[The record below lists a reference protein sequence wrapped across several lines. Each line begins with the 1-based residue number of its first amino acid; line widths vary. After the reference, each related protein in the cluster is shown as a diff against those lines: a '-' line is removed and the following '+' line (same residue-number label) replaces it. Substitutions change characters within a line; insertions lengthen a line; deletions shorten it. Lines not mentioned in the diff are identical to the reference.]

1 MPERYRV
8 YWGADPW
15 DGPRSLHEMLRDE
28 TDGEIGNDELRFVS
42 DYRMNLVI
50 PSEITDFH
58 KFRTSVGTVLELLKY
73 SKDKKNMEE
82 LVQMHQ
88 SKGNLEAD
96 AVQVINHFSNL
107 KLDVEKKKGEISMW
121 KAWEDQKMEGVMEGR
136 REGALESKIQLVI
149 KKISKGMSVSQ
160 IADILEEE
168 EESVQRICDIAAGM
182 APNYDIVKIREAVSY
197 THLTLPTNSLV

>member
-1 MPERYRV
+1 
-8 YWGADPW
+8 
-15 DGPRSLHEMLRDE
+15 
-28 TDGEIGNDELRFVS
+28 
-42 DYRMNLVI
+42 MNLVI

-73 SKDKKNMEE
+73 SKDNKNMEE

-107 KLDVEKKKGEISMW
+107 KLNVEKKKGEISMW

-149 KKISKGMSVSQ
+149 KKISV
-160 IADILEEE
+160 
-168 EESVQRICDIAAGM
+168 
-182 APNYDIVKIREAVSY
+182 
-197 THLTLPTNSLV
+197 

>member
-1 MPERYRV
+1 
-8 YWGADPW
+8 
-15 DGPRSLHEMLRDE
+15 MLRDE
-28 TDGEIGNDELRFVS
+28 TDGGIGSDELRFVS
-42 DYRMNLVI
+42 DYRMNLII

-121 KAWEDQKMEGVMEGR
+121 KAWEDQKMEGR

-149 KKISKGMSVSQ
+149 KKISKGMSASQ

-168 EESVQRICDIAAGM
+168 EESVQRICDIAASM
-182 APNYDIVKIREAVSY
+182 APDYDIVKIREELEREEKTA
-197 THLTLPTNSLV
+197 

>member
-1 MPERYRV
+1 
-8 YWGADPW
+8 
-15 DGPRSLHEMLRDE
+15 MLRDE

-58 KFRTSVGTVLELLKY
+58 KFRTSVGTVLKLLKY

-182 APNYDIVKIREAVSY
+182 APNYDIVKIREELEREEKTA
-197 THLTLPTNSLV
+197 

>member
-1 MPERYRV
+1 M

-58 KFRTSVGTVLELLKY
+58 KFRTSVGTILELLKY

-121 KAWEDQKMEGVMEGR
+121 KAWEDQK

-168 EESVQRICDIAAGM
+168 EESVQRICDIAADM
-182 APNYDIVKIREAVSY
+182 APNYDIVKIREELEREEKTA
-197 THLTLPTNSLV
+197 

>member
-1 MPERYRV
+1 
-8 YWGADPW
+8 
-15 DGPRSLHEMLRDE
+15 
-28 TDGEIGNDELRFVS
+28 
-42 DYRMNLVI
+42 MNLVI

-58 KFRTSVGTVLELLKY
+58 KFRTSVGTILELLKY

-121 KAWEDQKMEGVMEGR
+121 KAWERSKKGGSYGGAPGGR
-136 REGALESKIQLVI
+136 SGK
-149 KKISKGMSVSQ
+149 
-160 IADILEEE
+160 
-168 EESVQRICDIAAGM
+168 
-182 APNYDIVKIREAVSY
+182 
-197 THLTLPTNSLV
+197 

>member
-73 SKDKKNMEE
+73 SKDKNWFRCISRK
-82 LVQMHQ
+82 
-88 SKGNLEAD
+88 
-96 AVQVINHFSNL
+96 
-107 KLDVEKKKGEISMW
+107 EIW
-121 KAWEDQKMEGVMEGR
+121 KRMQCR
-136 REGALESKIQLVI
+136 LLII
-149 KKISKGMSVSQ
+149 FQ
-160 IADILEEE
+160 IL
-168 EESVQRICDIAAGM
+168 
-182 APNYDIVKIREAVSY
+182 
-197 THLTLPTNSLV
+197 SLM

>member
-1 MPERYRV
+1 
-8 YWGADPW
+8 
-15 DGPRSLHEMLRDE
+15 MLRDE
-28 TDGEIGNDELRFVS
+28 TDGGIGSDELRFVS

-107 KLDVEKKKGEISMW
+107 KLDVEKK
-121 KAWEDQKMEGVMEGR
+121 EGR
-136 REGALESKIQLVI
+136 DQYVESMGR
-149 KKISKGMSVSQ
+149 SKNG
-160 IADILEEE
+160 
-168 EESVQRICDIAAGM
+168 G
-182 APNYDIVKIREAVSY
+182 SY
-197 THLTLPTNSLV
+197 GGTPGGRSGKQNTACH